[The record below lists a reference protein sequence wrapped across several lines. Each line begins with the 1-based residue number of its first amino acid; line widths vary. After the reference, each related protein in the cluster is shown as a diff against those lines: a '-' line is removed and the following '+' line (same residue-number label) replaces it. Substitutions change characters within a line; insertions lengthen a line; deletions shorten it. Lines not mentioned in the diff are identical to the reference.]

1 MWYVGPQNDVLW
13 VFVIS
18 TVLFCVSLGARKTHL
33 TSVLLIVLPFQL
45 LLAFLIGVTLVIELR
60 MMWHVIASAVL
71 SA

>member
-1 MWYVGPQNDVLW
+1 MWYVGPQNYVLW
-13 VFVIS
+13 VLVVS
-18 TVLFCVSLGARKTHL
+18 TVLFCFSLVARKTDL

>member
-1 MWYVGPQNDVLW
+1 MWYVGPQNYALW
-13 VFVIS
+13 VFVVS
-18 TVLFCVSLGARKTHL
+18 TVLFCVSLVARKTHL
-33 TSVLLIVLPFQL
+33 TSVLLIVFPFQL